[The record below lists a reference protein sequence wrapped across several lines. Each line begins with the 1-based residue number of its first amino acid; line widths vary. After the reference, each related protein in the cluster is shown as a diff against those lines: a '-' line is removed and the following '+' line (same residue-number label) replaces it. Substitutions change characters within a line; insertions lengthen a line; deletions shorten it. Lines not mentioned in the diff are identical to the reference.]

1 MLFKRYFSPVE
12 APTAGEQIAEMM
24 GVEPKKD
31 EKKEEK
37 KEEENTPVK
46 EEKKEEEHPPGEKK
60 EETTPPSTDSILAE
74 LNALMGFKEPAKVE
88 KKEEEKGETPKEK
101 PVEKKEEPLAK
112 KEEAPKFNF
121 DIDDDTY
128 ESMFEEKS
136 SFVSFLNTFAEKIYA
151 KAAQD
156 ARQASLQETQ
166 NLLTNNVYD
175 TVVKYSAAQN
185 FWKNNQDLR
194 PIKQIVIQKANQIQ
208 SEHQDWDI
216 DKIFSETG
224 KEVRRIISTLTGQKT
239 DQKQETNFA
248 PPPGATK
255 PGSGSKGKLTAE
267 QQQILD
273 LIS

>member
-1 MLFKRYFSPVE
+1 MLLGRYFSPTE
-12 APTAGEQIAEMM
+12 APVKEPSAGDKIAEMM
-24 GVEPKKD
+24 GIAG
-31 EKKEEK
+31 KEEK
-37 KEEENTPVK
+37 KEEQAPTEEGKKEEQAPVK
-46 EEKKEEEHPPGEKK
+46 EEEKK
-60 EETTPPSTDSILAE
+60 EQNSADSILAE
-74 LNALMGFKEPAKVE
+74 LNALMGFKETKVE
-88 KKEEEKGETPKEK
+88 KKEEEETPPE
-101 PVEKKEEPLAK
+101 EKKEEPKK
-112 KEEAPKFNF
+112 KEEPPKFNF

-128 ESMFEEKS
+128 EHMFDEKG
-136 SFVSFLNTFAEKIYA
+136 SFVSFLNTFAEKVYA

-156 ARQASLQETQ
+156 ARESSLQETQ
-166 NLLTNNVYD
+166 NLLTQNVYD

-194 PIKQIVIQKANQIQ
+194 PIKQIVIQKANQLQ

-239 DQKQETNFA
+239 ENKQETNFA
-248 PPPGATK
+248 SPPNVKK
-255 PGSGSKGKLTAE
+255 PGGSKEKITAE